1 MMHKDKI
8 LVIDDE
14 QLIFD
19 SIEDTLAA
27 DYELF
32 HAPNG
37 AVGLELLA
45 KHQPDLII
53 LDIRMPVM
61 DGFEFLQQIG
71 ISADDPYSVIVLSG
85 HAAGSEVSACY
96 DMGITAFLRKPFN
109 IFELKGLVKQCISA
123 KKQYQALL
131 HEKQYIRALF
141 DYSMDLIVSID
152 NDFNIVDLNPTAETL
167 FGSTSLELQGTP
179 FKNLLAQ
186 SQQFEAVEALLC
198 SGQQFTDALFFCDS
212 GGDSYPVVLK
222 FAVLHDGSGNPVNS
236 AGEGEGHRWERASIL
251 LTPAGHEQ

>member
-1 MMHKDKI
+1 MRKDKI

-19 SIEDTLAA
+19 SIEDTLAD
-27 DYELF
+27 DYELY

-37 AVGLELLA
+37 AIGLQMLEQHRPILV
-45 KHQPDLII
+45 I

-61 DGFEFLQQIG
+61 DGFEFLQKAG

-123 KKQYQALL
+123 KKQYQVLL

-141 DYSMDLIVSID
+141 DYSMDLIIAID
-152 NDFNIVDLNPTAETL
+152 SAFNIVDLNPTAETL
-167 FGSTSLELQGTP
+167 FGMTSGELKGTP
-179 FKNLLAQ
+179 FKNLFAHDA
-186 SQQFEAVEALLC
+186 QFEAVEALLC
-198 SGQQFTDALFFCDS
+198 SGQPFSDALFLCDS
-212 GGDSYPVVLK
+212 SGEHCSVVLK
-222 FAVLHDGSGNPVNS
+222 FAVLHDESGNPIDAVE
-236 AGEGEGHRWERASIL
+236 EGEKHRWERASIL
-251 LTPAGHEQ
+251 LSFAGQER